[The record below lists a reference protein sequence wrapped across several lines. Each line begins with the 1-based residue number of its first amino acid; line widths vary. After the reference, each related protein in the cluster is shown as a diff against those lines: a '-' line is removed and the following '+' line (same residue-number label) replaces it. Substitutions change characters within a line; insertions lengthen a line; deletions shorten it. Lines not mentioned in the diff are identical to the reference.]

1 MSEPVCVHE
10 SMLDVNSAVEKSSDL
25 HHFDRNISKTAQ
37 NLSLKPEFLTTFKIM
52 LLVA

>member
-10 SMLDVNSAVEKSSDL
+10 SMLDVNSVEKSSDL